1 MGKTAFRCLCALL
14 AILFASC
21 SKEGPLDKMEHV
33 RKVGNDHPKQA
44 LASCSTPLR
53 KKKSPPENEG
63 TRRAGDSPFRPKTLE
78 RRAYRQHLSIRPD
91 DILCD
96 YTIQTRNY
104 QGELLKKF
112 IKVKFL
118 T

>member
-1 MGKTAFRCLCALL
+1 MGKTAFRCLCALF

-21 SKEGPLDKMEHV
+21 SKEGPLDKMEHI
-33 RKVGNDHPKQA
+33 KMVGNDHPKLA

-53 KKKSPPENEG
+53 KTKSSPENEG
-63 TRRAGDSPFRPKTLE
+63 TRRTGDFPFRPKTLE